1 MKKWAKLLIGLCML
15 IVLILLL
22 LLVKNI
28 NSKEEKEQS
37 EDSIAFLNIE
47 STDITNISYAS
58 ADNQK
63 LTFTINDGT
72 WMYDEDNSFP
82 LNQELIT
89 AMSTSFYGL
98 NANRKIDQ
106 VDELSEYGLD
116 IPKMVITIT
125 CSDDSVSTVYIGA
138 ENSATGDYYA
148 LLDDNTEVVYTLSS
162 NVYTTFNYKLN
173 DLADTDDFP
182 VITSDNINQITVKSS
197 SDNYQLSENEDSSTG
212 WYLTVNDEN
221 QMDADSE
228 ASTTVRTNVA
238 ALTFAG
244 LAEYRCADLSEYGL
258 DNPQAIITVDYTEKV
273 VNDNDNE
280 DTSEKNTDDSNDT
293 SSDPTETLN
302 KQLVISVGNED
313 GNSNYYVNL
322 NGSKEI
328 HTISVDS
335 LNEILSINQDDFEN
349 MSIAYINLT
358 DVETLEVKNE
368 NGDYILKSEEIAIE
382 DEDGEDS
389 SGNTET
395 KYYVNN
401 EAVEYSL
408 FADFYYGINSIVGE
422 KILKT
427 EYTIQN
433 PEFQLIYN
441 MNDGN
446 TVDLQFVAY
455 DTNYYLC
462 QNQDGRNFLIN
473 KFDYKEI
480 LDNLDML
487 IEKIN

>member
-221 QMDADSE
+221 QMDAESE

-302 KQLVISVGNED
+302 SV
-313 GNSNYYVNL
+313 
-322 NGSKEI
+322 
-328 HTISVDS
+328 
-335 LNEILSINQDDFEN
+335 
-349 MSIAYINLT
+349 
-358 DVETLEVKNE
+358 
-368 NGDYILKSEEIAIE
+368 
-382 DEDGEDS
+382 
-389 SGNTET
+389 
-395 KYYVNN
+395 
-401 EAVEYSL
+401 
-408 FADFYYGINSIVGE
+408 
-422 KILKT
+422 
-427 EYTIQN
+427 
-433 PEFQLIYN
+433 
-441 MNDGN
+441 
-446 TVDLQFVAY
+446 
-455 DTNYYLC
+455 C
-462 QNQDGRNFLIN
+462 
-473 KFDYKEI
+473 
-480 LDNLDML
+480 
-487 IEKIN
+487 